1 MKLTLIGAGR
11 APQTKELR
19 RLTQPRRRS
28 FFVGPLQITPQKRID
43 VTVEFCRKHF
53 TTIVPAIQNGTLLVR
68 HNRDR
73 FVDPAEL
80 KTLCFGTEE
89 EQKALLEQ
97 NEAELKAQA
106 DAVIEEAQQ
115 ALQDGLGA
123 EDAAA
128 SAAAELTAAD
138 AANAAEQKGYELIKA
153 EEEAAANAAEDAA
166 AKQAQAAAE
175 AAFAASVADKIRE
188 ELSAESPMMA
198 AVPAADVPVHAAPG
212 EETPAAE
219 EAPAAESATEEASVE
234 EKAPAG
240 GAAPAKVELPKGWE
254 ERSVPELADLAKSL
268 GLTPNPDAG
277 RKSLVKA
284 IKKVAQ

>member
-106 DAVIEEAQQ
+106 DAVIEETQQ